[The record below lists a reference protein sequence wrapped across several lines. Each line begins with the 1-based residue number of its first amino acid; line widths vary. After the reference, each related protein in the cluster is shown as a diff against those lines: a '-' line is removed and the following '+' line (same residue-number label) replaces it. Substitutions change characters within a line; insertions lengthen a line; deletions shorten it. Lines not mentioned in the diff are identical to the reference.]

1 MQDVGAP
8 LPVIQQQELEACGEW
23 SAKERDQEKTG
34 RCPLEQE
41 QAIERELA
49 NRRRMEQCKRQ

>member
-23 SAKERDQEKTG
+23 SAKEVDQEKTG
-34 RCPLEQE
+34 RRP
-41 QAIERELA
+41 
-49 NRRRMEQCKRQ
+49 